1 MIKKII
7 AIILSLVMISVILC
21 SCAKSVQSST
31 KNSTNDFRSSVW
43 GFTKE
48 QVKKTESSTPT
59 LNTNNNLLYDN
70 QSLLDLDCC
79 IIYYFDNNKLYQGVY
94 SFTNEHSNDTDY
106 ITDYNNIKAALIK
119 KYGNPKEDN
128 QVWKDNTYKDRP
140 SDWGMAVITGNLLYG
155 SVWYNGNTKIGWYN
169 GCNNFRWDDTNAADK
184 KANAQARYHSVH

>member
-1 MIKKII
+1 
-7 AIILSLVMISVILC
+7 
-21 SCAKSVQSST
+21 
-31 KNSTNDFRSSVW
+31 VW

-155 SVWYNGNTKIGWYN
+155 SVWYNGNTKIGLYLTGDN
-169 GCNNFRWDDTNAADK
+169 YDVNFTLGYSDSTVKIEEDD
-184 KANAQARYHSVH
+184 SGL